1 MKKAPLHP
9 IEVTQPLEIV
19 SVDFVGP
26 FPTTEKGNK
35 YIMTIQDSFIRWP
48 AAYTSPEATGKT
60 VVEEVQSFDRD
71 FWFPDSF
78 LSDRGSSFVSK
89 LVKKACK
96 KLKIF
101 ECKTTA
107 YRPETNGL
115 CERFH
120 GTKKASISVYIFV
133 LIRERMIGT
142 CFSVTLWWLI
152 IPLHTQ

>member
-35 YIMTIQDSFIRWP
+35 YIMTIQDSFSRWP

-71 FWFPDSF
+71 F
-78 LSDRGSSFVSK
+78 
-89 LVKKACK
+89 
-96 KLKIF
+96 
-101 ECKTTA
+101 
-107 YRPETNGL
+107 
-115 CERFH
+115 
-120 GTKKASISVYIFV
+120 
-133 LIRERMIGT
+133 
-142 CFSVTLWWLI
+142 
-152 IPLHTQ
+152 